1 MKTSDEITAIKM
13 TIKTL
18 SVKVK
23 RIENVNKKLKK
34 FIAGNEPGIQGGKV
48 AESSS
53 GNKLSYLERFDYK
66 NRVQNLSNKDL

>member
-1 MKTSDEITAIKM
+1 MKTSDELLAIKM

-34 FIAGNEPGIQGGKV
+34 IIAEKEDSFKV
-48 AESSS
+48 TESYPK
-53 GNKLSYLERFDYK
+53 NKVSYLERFDVNNLLNK
-66 NRVQNLSNKDL
+66 NSGTEQQ

>member
-1 MKTSDEITAIKM
+1 MKTSDELLAIKM

-34 FIAGNEPGIQGGKV
+34 IIEVKEIVTKVSDSNETKKPG
-48 AESSS
+48 
-53 GNKLSYLERFDYK
+53 YLDRFRPEKRSDNYF
-66 NRVQNLSNKDL
+66 NAD

>member
-1 MKTSDEITAIKM
+1 MKTSEELLAIKM

-34 FIAGNEPGIQGGKV
+34 IIDVKDNINKVSDSSQGRKP
-48 AESSS
+48 
-53 GNKLSYLERFDYK
+53 SYLDRFRPEK
-66 NRVQNLSNKDL
+66 RTNNFLNPE